1 VAKVV
6 IEYHKEG
13 KTALILLNRPHLKNA
28 LDIPA
33 LEELRDALIEL
44 DSDPDLRTGIITG
57 AGEEAF
63 CSGWDIRGMDID
75 STLAAEKQMELTGA
89 FPATLMRGL
98 EITKPLIAAVNGAAL
113 GGGLEIVLCCDLRIA
128 SPEAVFGSP
137 EVTLGLIPGWGGT
150 QRLPRQVP
158 WCMAAQL
165 LLTGN
170 TIDAA
175 EALRIGLINRV
186 VPRPVLLQT
195 ALEWAEAICQAA
207 PLAVRAAKE
216 AMLKGAQLPLNEGL
230 ELEDALVTCLK
241 TSRDFKEGIE
251 AFREKRKPSFEGR

>member
-1 VAKVV
+1 VIKVK
-6 IEYHKEG
+6 IEYRKEG
-13 KTALILLNRPHLKNA
+13 KIALISLNRPHLQNA
-28 LDIPA
+28 LDMTA
-33 LEELRDALIEL
+33 LEELSEALIDF
-44 DSDPDLRTGIITG
+44 DSDPGLLAGIITG
-57 AGEEAF
+57 SGEEAF
-63 CSGWDIRGMDID
+63 CSGMDIRRTPD
-75 STLAAEKQMELTGA
+75 AERQIGPSGT

-113 GGGLEIVLCCDLRIA
+113 GGGLEIVLACDLRIA

-165 LLTGN
+165 LLTGK

-195 ALEWAEAICQAA
+195 ALEWAEAICRAA

-216 AMLKGAQLPLNEGL
+216 AMTKGAQLPLNEGL
-230 ELEDALVTCLK
+230 ELEDALVTYLK
-241 TSRDFKEGIE
+241 TSRDFKEGLA
-251 AFREKRKPSFEGR
+251 AFREKRRPSFEGR